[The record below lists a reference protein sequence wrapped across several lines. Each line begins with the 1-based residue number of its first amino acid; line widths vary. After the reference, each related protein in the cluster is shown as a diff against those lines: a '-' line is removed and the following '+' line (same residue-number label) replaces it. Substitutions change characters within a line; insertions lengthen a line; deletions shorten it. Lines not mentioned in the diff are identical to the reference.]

1 MWREL
6 AVKLSAF
13 ASSLGGPL
21 YVFDLL
27 APRVGSKPQAFAIV
41 FLPVAL
47 LIVGALSLGLERER
61 LERFLVRAGRV
72 GAWLLLLVDAFASW
86 QLFVVGVPYPNRSL
100 VAFGILVG
108 VLGSAAYLGH
118 TSRSLRPRSP
128 NRLVR

>member
-21 YVFDLL
+21 YLFDLL
-27 APRVGSKPQAFAIV
+27 APRLGSKPQAFTIV

-47 LIVGALSLGLERER
+47 LIVGALSLGCERDR
-61 LERFLVRAGRV
+61 LERFLVRAGRI
-72 GAWLLLLVDAFASW
+72 GAWLLLLEDAHASW
-86 QLFVVGVPYPNRSL
+86 DLFVVGVPHPNRSL
-100 VAFGILVG
+100 IAFGIVVG

-118 TSRSLRPRSP
+118 TSRSLRPRSSNP
-128 NRLVR
+128 LVR